1 MIQGVVLFTLAL
13 AVLMYVYVLEL
24 MFCLKIAVEC
34 VALVPEVEWAQATC
48 YEHAIVAPSFAGKG
62 TEVAVLGREAGEESW
77 KNEALHT
84 IQARAT
90 VATRQYCKVGI
101 WYSLKLAENRRGL
114 STDATYLVVNLGTT
128 TDVPYLPMILS
139 TKF

>member
-84 IQARAT
+84 IQART
-90 VATRQYCKVGI
+90 SHSSDTSILQGRNLV
-101 WYSLKLAENRRGL
+101 LAKIGRKSQRLEYRCHVPRR
-114 STDATYLVVNLGTT
+114 
-128 TDVPYLPMILS
+128 
-139 TKF
+139 